1 MRGQRLHGTLIPVSL
16 RCLIVDD
23 NEAFLA
29 AATTML
35 EREGVTVIGT
45 SSSSADAVRSV
56 DALRPDVVLVDV
68 SLGEENGFDLAR
80 VLDQDHHAGGA
91 AIVLIST
98 RSRTE
103 LAELIDRSPARGFI
117 AKADLSGEAI
127 RSLLEQGRG

>member
-1 MRGQRLHGTLIPVSL
+1 
-16 RCLIVDD
+16 VDD

-35 EREGVTVIGT
+35 EREGVTIVGT

-80 VLDQDHHAGGA
+80 VLDEDHHAGGA

-103 LAELIDRSPARGFI
+103 MAELIHSSPARGFI
-117 AKADLSGEAI
+117 AKADLSGDAI
-127 RSLLEQGRG
+127 RTLLEQDPV

>member
-1 MRGQRLHGTLIPVSL
+1 MRRQQLHGTLEPVSL

-29 AATTML
+29 AAATML
-35 EREGVTVIGT
+35 EREGVTVIGS

-80 VLDQDHHAGGA
+80 VLDEDHHAAGA

-117 AKADLSGEAI
+117 AKADLSGDAI
-127 RSLLEQGRG
+127 RKVLEQDRG

>member
-56 DALRPDVVLVDV
+56 GALRPDVVLVDV
-68 SLGEENGFDLAR
+68 SLGEENGFDVAR

>member
-16 RCLIVDD
+16 RCLLVDD

-45 SSSSADAVRSV
+45 SSSSADAVRLV

-80 VLDQDHHAGGA
+80 VLDEDHHAGGA
-91 AIVLIST
+91 GIVLIST

-103 LAELIDRSPARGFI
+103 LAELIERSPARGFI
-117 AKADLSGEAI
+117 AKADLSGDAI
-127 RSLLEQGRG
+127 RSLLEQDPG

>member
-1 MRGQRLHGTLIPVSL
+1 MRRQQLHGMLLPVSL

-35 EREGVTVIGT
+35 EREGVTVLG
-45 SSSSADAVRSV
+45 SSTSSADALRSV

-80 VLDQDHHAGGA
+80 MLDNDHHAGGA
-91 AIVLIST
+91 SIILIST

-103 LAELIDRSPARGFI
+103 LVELIDKSPARGFI
-117 AKADLSGEAI
+117 GKADLSGDAI
-127 RSLLEQGRG
+127 RRLLEQDRG

>member
-1 MRGQRLHGTLIPVSL
+1 MSL

-35 EREGVTVIGT
+35 EREGVTIVGT

-80 VLDQDHHAGGA
+80 VLDEDHHAGGA

-103 LAELIDRSPARGFI
+103 MAELIHSSPARGFI
-117 AKADLSGEAI
+117 AKADLSGDAI
-127 RSLLEQGRG
+127 RTLLEQDPV

>member
-1 MRGQRLHGTLIPVSL
+1 MRRQQLHGTLEPVSL

-23 NEAFLA
+23 NEAFVA

-35 EREGVTVIGT
+35 EREGVTVVGS

-56 DALRPDVVLVDV
+56 VALRPDVVLVDV

-80 VLDQDHHAGGA
+80 VLDEDHHAGGA

-98 RSRTE
+98 RSSTE

-117 AKADLSGEAI
+117 AKADLSGDAI
-127 RSLLEQGRG
+127 RKVLEQDRG

>member
-1 MRGQRLHGTLIPVSL
+1 MRRQQLHGTLAPVSL
-16 RCLIVDD
+16 SCLIVDD

-35 EREGVTVIGT
+35 EREGVTVVGS

-80 VLDQDHHAGGA
+80 VLDEDHHASGA
-91 AIVLIST
+91 VILIST

-103 LAELIDRSPARGFI
+103 LAELIERSPARGFI
-117 AKADLSGEAI
+117 AKADLSGDAI
-127 RSLLEQGRG
+127 RSLLERGRE

>member
-45 SSSSADAVRSV
+45 SSSCADAVRSV
-56 DALRPDVVLVDV
+56 GALRPDVVLVDV
-68 SLGEENGFDLAR
+68 SLGEENGFDVAR

-117 AKADLSGEAI
+117 AKADLSGDAI
-127 RSLLEQGRG
+127 RKVLEQDRG

>member
-1 MRGQRLHGTLIPVSL
+1 MRRQQLRGTLAPVSL

-35 EREGVTVIGT
+35 EREGVTVVGT

-68 SLGEENGFDLAR
+68 SLGEENGFDLAQT
-80 VLDQDHHAGGA
+80 LDDAHHAGGA
-91 AIVLIST
+91 GIVLIST
-98 RSRTE
+98 RSRNE

-117 AKADLSGEAI
+117 AKADLSGDAI
-127 RSLLEQGRG
+127 RTLLEQDPG

>member
-1 MRGQRLHGTLIPVSL
+1 VPL

-35 EREGVTVIGT
+35 EREGVTVLG
-45 SSSSADAVRSV
+45 SSTNSADALRSV
-56 DALRPDVVLVDV
+56 DALRPEVVLVDV
-68 SLGEENGFDLAR
+68 SLGEENGFDLAWM
-80 VLDQDHHAGGA
+80 LDGDHHADGA
-91 AIVLIST
+91 AIILIST

-117 AKADLSGEAI
+117 AKADLSGDAI
-127 RSLLEQGRG
+127 RKLLEQDRG

>member
-1 MRGQRLHGTLIPVSL
+1 MRGQRLRGTLVPVSL

-35 EREGVTVIGT
+35 EREGVTIVGT
-45 SSSSADAVRSV
+45 SLSSADAVRSV

-80 VLDQDHHAGGA
+80 VLDDDHHAGGA
-91 AIVLIST
+91 DIVLIST

-103 LAELIDRSPARGFI
+103 LAELIERSPARGFI
-117 AKADLSGEAI
+117 AKADLSGDAI
-127 RSLLEQGRG
+127 RSLLGRDPG

>member
-1 MRGQRLHGTLIPVSL
+1 MRGQRLHGTLVPVSL

-35 EREGVTVIGT
+35 EREGVTVVGT
-45 SSSSADAVRSV
+45 SSTSADAMRSV
-56 DALRPDVVLVDV
+56 DELRPDVVLVDV

-80 VLDQDHHAGGA
+80 VLDDDHHAGGA
-91 AIVLIST
+91 NIVLIST

-103 LAELIDRSPARGFI
+103 LAELIERSPARGFI
-117 AKADLSGEAI
+117 AKADLSGDAI
-127 RSLLEQGRG
+127 RSLLERDPG

>member
-1 MRGQRLHGTLIPVSL
+1 MRGQRLHGTLVPVSL

-35 EREGVTVIGT
+35 EREGVTVVGT
-45 SSSSADAVRSV
+45 SSTSADAMRSV
-56 DALRPDVVLVDV
+56 DELRPDVVLVDV

-80 VLDQDHHAGGA
+80 VLDDDHHAGGA
-91 AIVLIST
+91 HIVLIST

-103 LAELIDRSPARGFI
+103 LAELIERSPARGFI
-117 AKADLSGEAI
+117 AKADLSGDAI
-127 RSLLEQGRG
+127 RSLLERDPG